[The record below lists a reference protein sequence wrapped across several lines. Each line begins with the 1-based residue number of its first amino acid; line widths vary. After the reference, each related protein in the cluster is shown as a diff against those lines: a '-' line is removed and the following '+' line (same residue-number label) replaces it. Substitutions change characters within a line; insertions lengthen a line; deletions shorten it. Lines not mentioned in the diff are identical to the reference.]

1 MVLLLSFYTF
11 KFRIG
16 LQPGEKDLMASFSLR
31 NILTLWL
38 LLRGILLDITFG
50 FKQMILPCY
59 IEFIMGWA
67 YTFED
72 LRGLYL
78 VD

>member
-1 MVLLLSFYTF
+1 MVLLLSFYT

-16 LQPGEKDLMASFSLR
+16 LLTGEKDVLASFSLR

-38 LLRGILLDITFG
+38 LLRDILLDITFG